1 MKIKLSPD
9 EDYLNNKKTRN
20 AQNCEAKEYN
30 CGGFAL
36 ETYSWY
42 KPFSKNYS
50 AEEVIKRSLEFFRNI
65 HLAPE
70 LYEKEVKELLVRRA
84 IRTMLSNFPNLKKI
98 DVEEAKRLP
107 KERKLI
113 AFRVCFIFNE
123 SYEELYNKYG
133 YDYDFHYVVRL
144 KGSWYEKMGSSSI
157 HKVKFQFEP
166 WEYGTGYVYDS
177 RIVFFI
183 EQ

>member
-20 AQNCEAKEYN
+20 AQNCENEDYN

-42 KPFSKNYS
+42 KPFSKNYP
-50 AEEVIKRSLEFFRNI
+50 AKKVIKRSLEFFRNTPF
-65 HLAPE
+65 APE
-70 LYEKEVKELLVRRA
+70 PYEKEVKELLVRRA
-84 IRTMLSNFPNLKKI
+84 IRTMLSDFPNLKKI
-98 DVEEAKRLP
+98 DTEGAKRLP
-107 KERKLI
+107 KEHKHI
-113 AFRVCFIFNE
+113 AFRICFSFNGD
-123 SYEELYNKYG
+123 YENIYNRYG

-157 HKVKFQFEP
+157 RKIKFQFEP
-166 WEYGTGYVYDS
+166 WEYGSIYVYDS
-177 RIVFFI
+177 RIVFFV
-183 EQ
+183 ER